1 MASLTVLLRD
11 SGKWNDEGNYID
23 FSIEGILIKEYASFN
38 DLVVSISNQLG
49 IDLISKTIKIQY
61 KVEGNCTPIEIHN
74 DMGCRVY
81 VELKKENR
89 EFGMYPLCI
98 TTIEKDLISGG
109 SLNQGD
115 IVQIDEGVQ
124 RYDSDTDDTLALDFV
139 NSGEAIGVFELH
151 KDLIISKTNQKEVM
165 AGKVYKDKD
174 TLKEV
179 MENYA
184 IAQRFQF
191 RVDRSN
197 AVSYALLRI
206 SEDCEWRFKASSIN
220 KSELFK
226 VREFNDNHT
235 CPLKNKVYEQR
246 QASSSLIG
254 GMIRPK
260 LTNHKRKYT
269 PRDII
274 DDVKSDL
281 GVDVSY
287 MLAWRAKEKAMNF
300 LRGEPADSYKK
311 LPEYL
316 YTMDMTYP
324 GHILPLAY
332 GVIDSENDVAW
343 TWFFE
348 QFKIAYGERKNM
360 CIVSDRNES
369 IIKSVSRVYPDV
381 PHFACIWHLW
391 NNVYKK
397 FKKSHAKLSEI
408 YFSMAKAYTQ
418 AEFDNLIEKVEK
430 VDIRVKEYLEL
441 AGYEKWTRL
450 YAPVNMGW
458 TMTSNIAES
467 INVALVSARELP
479 IYDFLE
485 EVRKM
490 FGRCNCSNRKEAT
503 QTYTTLGKKYQE
515 MLTLNEEMY
524 DSSCCLKYNRILISS
539 ALIAVGIVLVV
550 PSTEYLHTVN
560 DGGRNYTVC
569 LLERKCVCG
578 RFQVDELS
586 CPHAW
591 AVLKSK
597 FLMPEE
603 CCSNYYKSNTIVMTY
618 DLPVYPLPD
627 RNDWNIPE
635 HVAEEVVLPPKW
647 KRPPG
652 RPKKKRDK
660 TLSELLQP
668 KNQHSCSICGQGGHN
683 KRTCRNA
690 PRNK

>member
-1 MASLTVLLRD
+1 
-11 SGKWNDEGNYID
+11 
-23 FSIEGILIKEYASFN
+23 
-38 DLVVSISNQLG
+38 
-49 IDLISKTIKIQY
+49 
-61 KVEGNCTPIEIHN
+61 
-74 DMGCRVY
+74 MGYRVY
-81 VELKKENR
+81 VKLKKENK

-98 TTIEKDLISGG
+98 TTMEKELISGDG
-109 SLNQGD
+109 LNQGD
-115 IVQIDEGVQ
+115 IVQIDEAVQ
-124 RYDSDTDDTLALDFV
+124 MYDSDTDYTLAIELA

-165 AGKVYKDKD
+165 AGQVYKDKA

-179 MENYA
+179 MKNYA

-197 AVSYALLRI
+197 AVSYALICI
-206 SEDCEWRFKASSIN
+206 SEDCDWRFKASSIN

-235 CPLKNKVYEQR
+235 CSLKDKVYEQR
-246 QASSSLIG
+246 QASSSLISG
-254 GMIRPK
+254 IIRTK

-287 MLAWRAKEKAMNF
+287 MLAWRVKEKAMNF

-311 LPEYL
+311 LPGYL
-316 YTMDMTYP
+316 YTMDKTYP
-324 GHILPLAY
+324 GSHIRMEKSSKNEFMYVYISLYVFIRGFDHCRPIVVVDGSHLKSYYTGTFVSASTLDGAGHILPLAY
-332 GVIDSENDVAW
+332 GVIDSENDAAW

-348 QFKIAYGERKNM
+348 QFKIAYGVRENM

-369 IIKSVSRVYPDV
+369 IIKSVSRVYPDL
-381 PHFACIWHLW
+381 PHCACIWHLW

-418 AEFDNLIEKVEK
+418 TEFDSLMEKVEK

-441 AGYEKWTRL
+441 AGYEKWARL
-450 YAPVNMGW
+450 YAPVNRGW
-458 TMTSNIAES
+458 TMTSNIAKS
-467 INVALVSARELP
+467 INAALVSA
-479 IYDFLE
+479 
-485 EVRKM
+485 
-490 FGRCNCSNRKEAT
+490 SNRKEAT
-503 QTYTTLGKKYQE
+503 QTYKTLEKKYQE
-515 MLTLNEEMY
+515 MLELNETM
-524 DSSCCLKYNRILISS
+524 CTRMT
-539 ALIAVGIVLVV
+539 VV

-578 RFQVDELS
+578 RFQIDELP

-603 CCSNYYKSNTIVMTY
+603 YCSSYYKPSTIVMTY
-618 DLPVYPLPD
+618 DVPVYPLPD
-627 RNDWNIPE
+627 KNDWNIPE
-635 HVAEEVVLPPKW
+635 HVAEEVVLPPK
-647 KRPPG
+647 
-652 RPKKKRDK
+652 
-660 TLSELLQP
+660 
-668 KNQHSCSICGQGGHN
+668 
-683 KRTCRNA
+683 
-690 PRNK
+690 

>member
-1 MASLTVLLRD
+1 MASLTVLLRH

-49 IDLISKTIKIQY
+49 IDLSSKTIKIQY
-61 KVEGNCTPIEIHN
+61 KVQENCTPMEIHN
-74 DMGCRVY
+74 DMGYRVY

-115 IVQIDEGVQ
+115 TVQIDEGVQ
-124 RYDSDTDDTLALDFV
+124 RYDFDTDDTLAPDFV
-139 NSGEAIGVFELH
+139 NSREAIGVFELH
-151 KDLIISKTNQKEVM
+151 KDLIIPKTNQKEVM
-165 AGKVYKDKD
+165 AGQVYKDKA

-197 AVSYALLRI
+197 AVRTI
-206 SEDCEWRFKASSIN
+206 
-220 KSELFK
+220 K

-235 CPLKNKVYEQR
+235 CPLKDKVYEQR

-287 MLAWRAKEKAMNF
+287 MLVWRAKEKAMNF
-300 LRGEPADSYKK
+300 LRSEPADSYKK
-311 LPEYL
+311 LPGYL

-324 GHILPLAY
+324 GSHTRMVKSPKNEFMYVYISLYAFIRGFDHCRPIVVVDGSHLKSYYTGTFVSASTLDGAAY
-332 GVIDSENDVAW
+332 GVIDSENDIAW

-348 QFKIAYGERKNM
+348 QFKIVYGERENM

-408 YFSMAKAYTQ
+408 YFSIAKAYTQ
-418 AEFDNLIEKVEK
+418 AEFNNLMEKVEK

-450 YAPVNMGW
+450 YAPINRGW
-458 TMTSNIAES
+458 TMTSNIVES
-467 INVALVSARELP
+467 INVALVSARKLP

-490 FGRCNCSNRKEAT
+490 FGRWNCSNRKEAT

-515 MLTLNEEMY
+515 MLTLNEEM
-524 DSSCCLKYNRILISS
+524 STRMT
-539 ALIAVGIVLVV
+539 VV

-569 LLERKCVCG
+569 MLERKCVCG
-578 RFQVDELS
+578 RFQVDELP

-597 FLMPEE
+597 FLMSEE
-603 CCSNYYKSNTIVMTY
+603 YCPNYYKPNTIVMTY
-618 DLPVYPLPD
+618 DLPVYPLPNK
-627 RNDWNIPE
+627 NDWNIPE
-635 HVAEEVVLPPKW
+635 HIAEEVVLPLKW

-652 RPKKKRDK
+652 RQKKKRDK
-660 TLSELLQP
+660 IL
-668 KNQHSCSICGQGGHN
+668 
-683 KRTCRNA
+683 
-690 PRNK
+690 

>member
-1 MASLTVLLRD
+1 M
-11 SGKWNDEGNYID
+11 
-23 FSIEGILIKEYASFN
+23 
-38 DLVVSISNQLG
+38 
-49 IDLISKTIKIQY
+49 
-61 KVEGNCTPIEIHN
+61 EIHN
-74 DMGCRVY
+74 DMGYRVY

-89 EFGMYPLCI
+89 EFGMYPLCV
-98 TTIEKDLISGG
+98 TTIEKELIDGA
-109 SLNQGD
+109 
-115 IVQIDEGVQ
+115 VQ
-124 RYDSDTDDTLALDFV
+124 RYDSDSDNTLAIEFV

-151 KDLIISKTNQKEVM
+151 KDLIISKTNQKDVM
-165 AGKVYKDKD
+165 AGQVYKDKA

-197 AVSYALLRI
+197 AVNYALLCI

-235 CPLKNKVYEQR
+235 CPLKDKVYEQR

-254 GMIRPK
+254 GIIRPT

-311 LPEYL
+311 LPGYL

-324 GHILPLAY
+324 GSHIRMLKSPKNEFMYVYISLYAFIRGFDHCRPIVVVDGSHLKSYYTGTFVSASTLDGAGHILPLAY
-332 GVIDSENDVAW
+332 GVIDSENDAAW

-348 QFKIAYGERKNM
+348 QFKIAYGVRENM
-360 CIVSDRNES
+360 CIISDRNKS
-369 IIKSVSRVYPDV
+369 IIKSVSRGYPDV
-381 PHFACIWHLW
+381 PHFACIWNLW

-408 YFSMAKAYTQ
+408 YFSMAKAYTE
-418 AEFDNLIEKVEK
+418 AEFDSLMEKVEK

-441 AGYEKWTRL
+441 AGYEKWARL
-450 YAPVNMGW
+450 YAPVNRGW

-467 INVALVSARELP
+467 INAALVSARELP

-490 FGRCNCSNRKEAT
+490 FGRWNCSNCKEAT
-503 QTYTTLGKKYQE
+503 QTYKTLGKKYQE
-515 MLTLNEEMY
+515 MLELNERM
-524 DSSCCLKYNRILISS
+524 CTRMT
-539 ALIAVGIVLVV
+539 VV
-550 PSTEYLHTVN
+550 PSNEYLHTVN

-578 RFQVDELS
+578 RFQIDELP

-603 CCSNYYKSNTIVMTY
+603 YCSNYYKPSTIVMTY
-618 DLPVYPLPD
+618 DVPVYPLPD
-627 RNDWNIPE
+627 KNDWNIPE

>member
-1 MASLTVLLRD
+1 MASLTVLLRH

-23 FSIEGILIKEYASFN
+23 FAIEGILIKEYASFN
-38 DLVVSISNQLG
+38 DLVASISNQLEL
-49 IDLISKTIKIQY
+49 ID
-61 KVEGNCTPIEIHN
+61 GA
-74 DMGCRVY
+74 
-81 VELKKENR
+81 
-89 EFGMYPLCI
+89 
-98 TTIEKDLISGG
+98 
-109 SLNQGD
+109 
-115 IVQIDEGVQ
+115 VQ
-124 RYDSDTDDTLALDFV
+124 RYDSDTDNTLAIEFV

-151 KDLIISKTNQKEVM
+151 NDLIISKTNQKEVM
-165 AGKVYKDKD
+165 AGQVYKDKA

-197 AVSYALLRI
+197 AVSYALLCI

-235 CPLKNKVYEQR
+235 CPLKDKVYEQR

-254 GMIRPK
+254 GIIRPK

-311 LPEYL
+311 LPGYL

-324 GHILPLAY
+324 GSHIRMVKSPKNEFMYVYISLYAFIRGFDHCRPIVVVDGSHLKSYYTGTFVSASTLDGAGHILPLAY
-332 GVIDSENDVAW
+332 GVIDSENDAAW

-348 QFKIAYGERKNM
+348 QFKIAYGVRENM

-418 AEFDNLIEKVEK
+418 AEFDSLMEKVEK

-441 AGYEKWTRL
+441 AGYEKWARL
-450 YAPVNMGW
+450 YAPVNRGW

-467 INVALVSARELP
+467 INAALVSARELP

-490 FGRCNCSNRKEAT
+490 FGRWNCSNCKEAT
-503 QTYTTLGKKYQE
+503 QTYKTLGKK
-515 MLTLNEEMY
+515 
-524 DSSCCLKYNRILISS
+524 
-539 ALIAVGIVLVV
+539 
-550 PSTEYLHTVN
+550 
-560 DGGRNYTVC
+560 
-569 LLERKCVCG
+569 
-578 RFQVDELS
+578 
-586 CPHAW
+586 
-591 AVLKSK
+591 
-597 FLMPEE
+597 
-603 CCSNYYKSNTIVMTY
+603 
-618 DLPVYPLPD
+618 
-627 RNDWNIPE
+627 IPGDAGVE
-635 HVAEEVVLPPKW
+635 
-647 KRPPG
+647 
-652 RPKKKRDK
+652 
-660 TLSELLQP
+660 
-668 KNQHSCSICGQGGHN
+668 
-683 KRTCRNA
+683 
-690 PRNK
+690 

>member
-1 MASLTVLLRD
+1 M
-11 SGKWNDEGNYID
+11 
-23 FSIEGILIKEYASFN
+23 
-38 DLVVSISNQLG
+38 
-49 IDLISKTIKIQY
+49 
-61 KVEGNCTPIEIHN
+61 EIHN
-74 DMGCRVY
+74 DMGYRVY

-98 TTIEKDLISGG
+98 TTIEKELIYGG

-115 IVQIDEGVQ
+115 IMQIDEAFQ
-124 RYDSDTDDTLALDFV
+124 RNGSDTDDTLAIEFV
-139 NSGEAIGVFELH
+139 NLGEAIGVFELH
-151 KDLIISKTNQKEVM
+151 KDLIISKTIQKEVM
-165 AGKVYKDKD
+165 DGQVYKDKA

-197 AVSYALLRI
+197 AVSYALLCI

-235 CPLKNKVYEQR
+235 CPLKDKVYEQR

-254 GMIRPK
+254 GIIRPK

-269 PRDII
+269 TRDII

-300 LRGEPADSYKK
+300 LRGEPIDSYKK
-311 LPEYL
+311 LPGYL

-324 GHILPLAY
+324 GSHIRMTNCVVDGSHLKSYYTGTFVSASTLDGAGHILPLAY
-332 GVIDSENDVAW
+332 GVIDSENDAAW

-348 QFKIAYGERKNM
+348 QFKIAYGVRENM
-360 CIVSDRNES
+360 SIVSHRNES
-369 IIKSVSRVYPDV
+369 TIKSVSRVYPDV

-418 AEFDNLIEKVEK
+418 AKFDSLMEKVEK
-430 VDIRVKEYLEL
+430 VDSRVKEYLEL
-441 AGYEKWTRL
+441 AGYEKWARL
-450 YAPVNMGW
+450 YAPVNRGW

-467 INVALVSARELP
+467 INGALVSARELP

-485 EVRKM
+485 RKM
-490 FGRCNCSNRKEAT
+490 FGRWNCSNSKEAT
-503 QTYTTLGKKYQE
+503 QTYKTLGKKYQE
-515 MLTLNEEMY
+515 MLELNETM
-524 DSSCCLKYNRILISS
+524 CTL
-539 ALIAVGIVLVV
+539 V

-578 RFQVDELS
+578 RFQIDELP

-591 AVLKSK
+591 DVWKSK

-603 CCSNYYKSNTIVMTY
+603 YCSNYYKPSTIVMTY
-618 DLPVYPLPD
+618 DVPVYPLPD
-627 RNDWNIPE
+627 KNDWNIPE
-635 HVAEEVVLPPKW
+635 HVAQEVVLPPKW

-660 TLSELLQP
+660 TLSELLHP

>member
-1 MASLTVLLRD
+1 MSSFSSPVSSGFCIKLYVSAVVVL
-11 SGKWNDEGNYID
+11 
-23 FSIEGILIKEYASFN
+23 
-38 DLVVSISNQLG
+38 
-49 IDLISKTIKIQY
+49 
-61 KVEGNCTPIEIHN
+61 
-74 DMGCRVY
+74 
-81 VELKKENR
+81 
-89 EFGMYPLCI
+89 
-98 TTIEKDLISGG
+98 
-109 SLNQGD
+109 
-115 IVQIDEGVQ
+115 
-124 RYDSDTDDTLALDFV
+124 
-139 NSGEAIGVFELH
+139 
-151 KDLIISKTNQKEVM
+151 
-165 AGKVYKDKD
+165 
-174 TLKEV
+174 
-179 MENYA
+179 
-184 IAQRFQF
+184 
-191 RVDRSN
+191 
-197 AVSYALLRI
+197 YALLCI

-235 CPLKNKVYEQR
+235 CPLKDKVHEQR

-254 GMIRPK
+254 GIIRPK

-274 DDVKSDL
+274 DDVKSAL

-311 LPEYL
+311 LPGYL
-316 YTMDMTYP
+316 YTIDMTYP
-324 GHILPLAY
+324 GHIKMVKSPKNEFMYVYISLYAFIRGFDHCRPIVVVDGSHLKSYYTGTFVSASTLDGAGHILPLAY
-332 GVIDSENDVAW
+332 GVIDLENDAAW

-348 QFKIAYGERKNM
+348 QFKIAYGVRENM

-369 IIKSVSRVYPDV
+369 IIKSVPRVYPDV

-397 FKKSHAKLSEI
+397 FKKSHGKLSEI

-418 AEFDNLIEKVEK
+418 AEFDSLMEK

-441 AGYEKWTRL
+441 VGYEKWARL
-450 YAPVNMGW
+450 YAPVNRGW

-467 INVALVSARELP
+467 INAALVSARELP

-490 FGRCNCSNRKEAT
+490 FGRWNCSNRKEAT
-503 QTYTTLGKKYQE
+503 QTYKTLGKKYQE
-515 MLTLNEEMY
+515 MLELNETM
-524 DSSCCLKYNRILISS
+524 CTRMT
-539 ALIAVGIVLVV
+539 VV

-578 RFQVDELS
+578 RFQIDELP

-603 CCSNYYKSNTIVMTY
+603 YCSNYYKPSTIVMIY
-618 DLPVYPLPD
+618 DVPVYPLPD
-627 RNDWNIPE
+627 KNDWNIPE
-635 HVAEEVVLPPKW
+635 HVAEEVVLPPK
-647 KRPPG
+647 
-652 RPKKKRDK
+652 
-660 TLSELLQP
+660 
-668 KNQHSCSICGQGGHN
+668 
-683 KRTCRNA
+683 
-690 PRNK
+690 